1 MASQAADSIA
11 TASPR
16 RERRRLEVHNRIL
29 ESALDLF
36 NSQGVAATTVAQIC
50 ERADVAQKTFFNHFP
65 AKQEMLR
72 ELALQAIETLSGDIA
87 ETSRQTVSTRER
99 IGTFF
104 ERIVDNI
111 ESAGPM
117 HRELVVDLIDATHH
131 SGSEGEQQRVL
142 YEAFADVIRTGRA
155 KGDVVGG
162 HSIESQA
169 ELVLGAFYVLMFNWA
184 HIDGYPLR
192 RRARAA
198 ARLLADVLCTS
209 T

>member
-1 MASQAADSIA
+1 MASQVADSL
-11 TASPR
+11 SPPSDR
-16 RERRRLEVHNRIL
+16 RERRRWEVHHRIL
-29 ESALDLF
+29 EAAVELF
-36 NSQGVAATTVAQIC
+36 NTQGVATTTVAQIC
-50 ERADVAQKTFFNHFP
+50 ERADVAQKTFFNHFT

-72 ELALQAIETLSGDIA
+72 EIAIQGIETLLA
-87 ETSRQTVSTRER
+87 EIEQTSRQTGTTRER
-99 IGTFF
+99 IAAFF
-104 ERIVDNI
+104 ELIVDNV
-111 ESAGPM
+111 EAAGPM

-142 YEAFADVIRTGRA
+142 YEAFANVIRIGRA
-155 KGDVVGG
+155 DGDIVGG

-198 ARLLADVLCTS
+198 ARLLSDVLCNPR
-209 T
+209 